1 MFDDSHYEKF
11 FSFPL
16 NLAKDNLYPGEKSK
30 VVAMVFKPTEEL
42 CVKEQSILKCQVRLV
57 SGDLFSPPPDRMHYY
72 RSLIGMSVSRRKS

>member
-1 MFDDSHYEKF
+1 MMPFFISFMFEDRHYEKF

-42 CVKEQSILKCQVRLV
+42 CVKELPILKCQVC
-57 SGDLFSPPPDRMHYY
+57 SYYSFSP
-72 RSLIGMSVSRRKS
+72 